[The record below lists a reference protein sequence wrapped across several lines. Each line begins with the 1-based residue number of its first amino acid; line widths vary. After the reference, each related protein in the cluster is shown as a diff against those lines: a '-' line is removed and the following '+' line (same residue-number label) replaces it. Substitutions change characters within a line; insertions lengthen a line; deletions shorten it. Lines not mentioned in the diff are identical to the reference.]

1 MQKSMVIIGAGPGGY
16 VAAIRAAQLGFQVQ
30 LIERENLGGICLNW
44 GCIPTKAL
52 LKSAEVWDYLL
63 HAEQYGI
70 QVKEFSPNFSR
81 IISRSREVAA
91 KMSRG
96 VEFLMRKN
104 KIEVVYG
111 EAKRIAPGEVE
122 VSLREGGKKTL
133 RAPHI
138 ILATGGRAAELPHI
152 KIDGKSIIGYREA
165 MTLPKQPESLLV
177 IGAGAIGVEF
187 SYFYHTLGTK
197 VTLVEAL
204 PHILP
209 REDEEIA
216 RELEKIYRKKGM
228 SILTQTQVTA
238 LEKTKKGI
246 RANLQTPQGSLQ
258 VEADLALLAVG
269 IAPNTENLGLEAVG
283 IKTEKGR
290 VVVDE
295 FYRTSVP
302 GIYAIGD
309 ILPTT
314 ALAHVAS
321 MEGIICVEKIAG
333 LEPEPLD
340 YTTIPS
346 ATYCQPEVASMGLT
360 EKAAREQGYEIKIGK
375 FPYTA
380 SGKASAM
387 GKNEGLVK
395 LIFEA
400 RYGELLGAHIL
411 APNATEMI
419 AELIT
424 ARKLEITGHLL
435 AKTIH
440 PHPTL
445 SEAIMEAAA
454 AAYGEVIH
462 L

>member
-1 MQKSMVIIGAGPGGY
+1 MEKRLIIIGGGPGGY

-30 LIERENLGGICLNW
+30 LVERENLGGICLNW

-52 LKSAEVWDYLL
+52 LKSSETLEYLQK
-63 HAEQYGI
+63 ASDYGI
-70 QVKEFSPNFSR
+70 EVSAFQPNFPS
-81 IISRSREVAA
+81 IIKRSRTVAE

-104 KIEVVYG
+104 TIEVIKG
-111 EAKRIAPGEVE
+111 TARLLPDKKVE
-122 VSLREGGKKTL
+122 VTLPDGKTQTL
-133 RAPHI
+133 SAPHVI
-138 ILATGGRAAELPHI
+138 IATGGRPAELPHLR
-152 KIDGKSIIGYREA
+152 IDHEHIIGYREA
-165 MTLPKQPESLLV
+165 MTLPKKPEKLLV

-187 SYFYHTLGTK
+187 SYFYATLGTQ

-204 PHILP
+204 PHLLP
-209 REDEEIA
+209 REDEEIGK
-216 RELEKIYRKKGM
+216 ELEKIFRKKGIEIYT
-228 SILTQTQVTA
+228 STQVSA
-238 LEKTKKGI
+238 IEKTKKGI
-246 RANLQTPQGSLQ
+246 KAKLQTPKESKQ
-258 VEADLALLAVG
+258 VEADIALLAIG
-269 IAPNTENLGLEAVG
+269 ITPNTENLGLEALG

-290 VVVDE
+290 ILVDE
-295 FYRTSVP
+295 FYRTNVP

-309 ILPTT
+309 VLPTP

-333 LEPEPLD
+333 LEPHPLD
-340 YTTIPS
+340 YSTIPS
-346 ATYCQPEVASMGLT
+346 CTYCQPEVASMGLT
-360 EKAAREQGYEIKIGK
+360 EKAAREKGYELKIGK

-380 SGKASAM
+380 SGKASTM
-387 GKNEGLVK
+387 GKNEGFVK
-395 LIFEA
+395 LIFDA
-400 RYGELLGAHIL
+400 KYGELLGAHIIG
-411 APNATEMI
+411 PNATEMI
-419 AELIT
+419 GELIV
-424 ARKLEITGHLL
+424 ARRLEITGHEL

>member
-1 MQKSMVIIGAGPGGY
+1 MEKRLIVIGGGPGGY

-30 LIERENLGGICLNW
+30 LIERERLGGICLNW

-52 LKSAEVWDYLL
+52 LKSAEVLEYLL
-63 HAEQYGI
+63 NADTYGFKIGTPQIDFPQII
-70 QVKEFSPNFSR
+70 Q
-81 IISRSREVAA
+81 RSRQVAD

-96 VEFLMRKN
+96 IDYLMRKN
-104 KIEVVYG
+104 KIQVIHG
-111 EAKRIAPGEVE
+111 TARLLPSKEVE
-122 VSLREGGKKTL
+122 VTSEKGEKQRLQ
-133 RAPHI
+133 APHI
-138 ILATGGRAAELPHI
+138 LIATGARAANLPHI
-152 KIDGKSIIGYREA
+152 QIDGKTILGYREA

-187 SYFYHTLGTK
+187 SYFYHTLGTR

-216 RELEKIYRKKGM
+216 RELEKIYRKKGLT
-228 SILTQTQVTA
+228 ILTSTQVTQ
-238 LEKTKKGI
+238 LEKTRKGLK
-246 RANLQTPQGSLQ
+246 ATLQTPKETLV
-258 VEADLALLAVG
+258 VEAEKALLAVG
-269 IAPNTENLGLEAVG
+269 ITPNTEDLGLEELG
-283 IKTEKGR
+283 IQLEKGR
-290 VVVDE
+290 IPVDA
-295 FYRTSVP
+295 YYQTSVP
-302 GIYAIGD
+302 GVYAIGD
-309 ILPTT
+309 VLNTP

-321 MEGIICVEKIAG
+321 MEGIICVEHIAG
-333 LEPEPLD
+333 LNPQPLD
-340 YTTIPS
+340 YSTIPS
-346 ATYCQPEVASMGLT
+346 CTYCQPEVASMGLT
-360 EKAAREQGYEIKIGK
+360 EKAAREKGYEIKVGK

-380 SGKASAM
+380 SGKASAL
-387 GKNEGLVK
+387 GKNEGFVK

-400 RYGELLGAHIL
+400 KYGELLGAHIIG
-411 APNATEMI
+411 PNATELI
-419 AELIT
+419 GELIV
-424 ARKLEITGHLL
+424 ARRLETTGHEL

>member
-1 MQKSMVIIGAGPGGY
+1 MDKKLIVIGGGPGGY
-16 VAAIRAAQLGFQVQ
+16 VAAIRAAQLGFTVQ
-30 LIERENLGGICLNW
+30 LIERENLGGVCLNW

-52 LKSAEVWDYLL
+52 LKSAEVLEYLL
-63 HAEQYGI
+63 HAESYGLS
-70 QVKEFSPNFSR
+70 VEKVSVDFPK
-81 IISRSREVAA
+81 IIHRSREVAS

-96 VEFLMRKN
+96 VEFLMKKN
-104 KIEVVYG
+104 KIEVITG
-111 EAKRIAPGEVE
+111 TAKLTPGLKVE
-122 VSLREGGKKTL
+122 VQLNEGGKQIL
-133 RAPHI
+133 SASHI
-138 ILATGGRAAELPHI
+138 IIATGARAANLPHI
-152 KIDGKSIIGYREA
+152 QIDGKSIIGYREA
-165 MTLPKQPESLLV
+165 MTLPNQPESLLV

-187 SYFYHTLGTK
+187 SYFYHTLGTR

-209 REDEEIA
+209 REDEEISK
-216 RELEKIYRKKGM
+216 ELEKSFRKKGM
-228 SILTQTQVTA
+228 SVLTSTQVS
-238 LEKTKKGI
+238 EIQKTRKGI
-246 RANLQTPQGSLQ
+246 KATLQTPKETLQ
-258 VEADLALLAVG
+258 VEANMALLAVG
-269 IAPNTENLGLEAVG
+269 ITPNTENLGLEDLG

-290 VVVDE
+290 IVVDE
-295 FYRTSVP
+295 YYRTSVP

-309 ILPTT
+309 VLATP

-333 LEPEPLD
+333 LEPNPLD
-340 YTTIPS
+340 YTTIPNC
-346 ATYCQPEVASMGLT
+346 TYCQPEVASMGMT
-360 EKAAREQGYEIKIGK
+360 EKVAREKGFAIRVGK

-395 LIFEA
+395 LIIDEK
-400 RYGELLGAHIL
+400 YGELLGAHLIG
-411 APNATEMI
+411 PNATEMI
-419 AELIT
+419 GELIV
-424 ARKLEITGHLL
+424 ARRLETTGHEL